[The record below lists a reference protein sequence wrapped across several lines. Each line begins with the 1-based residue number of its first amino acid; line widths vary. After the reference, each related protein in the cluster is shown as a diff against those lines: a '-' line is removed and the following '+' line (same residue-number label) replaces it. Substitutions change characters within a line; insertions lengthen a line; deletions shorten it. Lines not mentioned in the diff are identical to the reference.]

1 MTRVRLELTPLSDD
15 GDRRRW
21 LLRIDGVDVGWL
33 DGVHERGTVGLSF
46 SVVKA
51 ARSRGV
57 VAGAV
62 GRILGLAPWGSDV
75 TYVLAVAPSDGE
87 GAQTARSVGFAPA
100 GTDAQGNDVWRRA
113 APRPRPAKDDIA
125 RFLDA
130 AGRIDRYPAAH
141 GERRDLLRWVAERT
155 IGADEVLAED
165 EVNERLLPY
174 APDGDVAVL
183 RRHLVDHELLER
195 TPSGSQY
202 ARVAD

>member
-51 ARSRGV
+51 ARSQGV

-141 GERRDLLRWVAERT
+141 GERRDLLRWVAERA